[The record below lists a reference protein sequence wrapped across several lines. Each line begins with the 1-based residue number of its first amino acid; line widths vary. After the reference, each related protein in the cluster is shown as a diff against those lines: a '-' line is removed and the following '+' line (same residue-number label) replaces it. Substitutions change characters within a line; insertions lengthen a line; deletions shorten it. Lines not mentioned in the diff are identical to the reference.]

1 MKKKAKVI
9 FQMEIIWSYSTELYK
24 AKGIVI
30 KNENEALAIKWRGQ
44 ETVPLRDGC
53 VRQQREMGYS
63 LQEISSQ
70 ADNSAKAKQN
80 QQLFPRIS
88 SSVVGFES

>member
-30 KNENEALAIKWRGQ
+30 KNENEALAIKWRG
-44 ETVPLRDGC
+44 
-53 VRQQREMGYS
+53 
-63 LQEISSQ
+63 
-70 ADNSAKAKQN
+70 
-80 QQLFPRIS
+80 
-88 SSVVGFES
+88 